1 MDLQTIYELRERL
14 EAAAIAGAGLLSED
28 FRLKRAVQQIGPLAE
43 ASPVFKK
50 IQAMAAKVTEE
61 GTEDRAG
68 LLLDTLSLL
77 DAVLCTQGGLE
88 GPGETEPIKGERA
101 GTIEELSYS
110 RLAPL
115 AEAFLGTGGGRYAR
129 IRDSHQYDP
138 ELFQDYR
145 VKRLML
151 KGLSDSYAELADQV
165 ALWFQKEGKGVTG
178 FLKEGFDAQGKRDMA
193 RRVEIIKAAAGAEEN
208 EWFRA
213 LALHGSKEVKE
224 AAIQA
229 LGCSQENDGF
239 LLDLV
244 KTEKGKI
251 KEAALSA
258 LAYMNS
264 PSAREFWNKYMM
276 KHPAAGASYLSS
288 SEEDWASDLTGEQIL
303 RCLEEKPEGKEKKAE
318 QMERLRQLWR
328 GTEGK
333 HSPRLCSCCEPV
345 YKELPD
351 LVVDF
356 LTDSILKNSHPQI
369 RETVRQMYEAHGD
382 VFLESVFLDALIHDE
397 PKEVYERFHRYFEDS
412 GKQREKDCLGIIKG
426 LSRMEYSEEKG
437 RYILHWHGIPN
448 RGEDSMADCQP
459 RGLDVRWYSLLL
471 HYEGCFEKKMRPSG
485 RYGDRLYDWVLEAL
499 FNSRIPELKKEYGL
513 YFYKSA
519 LHYGTEEYHIRMLKR
534 CGWEDYRGLITAAAE
549 RGIRYGGDIHR
560 LRWLLEE
567 LPLDRM
573 QKAKELDEILTSKN
587 IEDRYLYTLSTWK
600 YELEKGED
608 CHEP

>member
-61 GTEDRAG
+61 GTADRAG

-115 AEAFLGTGGGRYAR
+115 AEAFFGTGGGRYAR

-151 KGLSDSYAELADQV
+151 KGLSDSYGELADQV
-165 ALWFQKEGKGVTG
+165 ALWFQKEGKGIIG
-178 FLKEGFDAQGKRDMA
+178 FLKEGFDPQGKRDMA

-208 EWFRA
+208 EWFRT
-213 LALHGSKEVKE
+213 LAVHGSKEVKE

-229 LGCSQENDGF
+229 LSCSQENDGF

-258 LAYMNS
+258 LAYMNA
-264 PSAREFWNKYMM
+264 PSAREFWNQYMM
-276 KHPAAGASYLSS
+276 KHSADGASYLSS
-288 SEEDWASDLTGEQIL
+288 SEEDWASDLIAEQIL

-318 QMERLRQLWR
+318 QLQRLRQLWQ

-333 HSPRLCSCCEPV
+333 HSPRLCGCCEQV
-345 YKELPD
+345 YQELPD

-382 VFLESVFLDALIHDE
+382 AFLESVFLDALIHDE
-397 PKEVYERFHRYFEDS
+397 PKEVYERFCGYFENS
-412 GKQREKDCLGIIKG
+412 GKQREKDGLGIIKA
-426 LSRMEYSEEKG
+426 LSRMEYSEEKDCF
-437 RYILHWHGIPN
+437 ILHLYGIPN
-448 RGEDSMADCQP
+448 QVVDSLADCQP
-459 RGLDVRWYSLLL
+459 RGLDMRWYSLLL
-471 HYEGCFEKKMRPSG
+471 HYEGCFGKKMKPSG
-485 RYGDRLYDWVLEAL
+485 SGDRLYDRVLEAL
-499 FNSRIPELKKEYGL
+499 FNSRIPELRKEYGP

-519 LHYGTEEYHIRMLKR
+519 LHYGTDEYHIRMLKR

-549 RGIRYGGDIHR
+549 RGITYGNNLYRI
-560 LRWLLEE
+560 RWLLEE
-567 LPLDRM
+567 LPLNRM
-573 QKAKELDEILTSKN
+573 EKAKELDEILTSKE

>member
-61 GTEDRAG
+61 GTADRAG

-264 PSAREFWNKYMM
+264 PSAREFWNQYMM

-303 RCLEEKPEGKEKKAE
+303 RCLEEMPEGKEKKAE

-369 RETVRQMYEAHGD
+369 RETVRQMYEAHGY